1 MPPPWDDVE
10 IPGRSICQEPEITE
24 LSSLPSVSTLSLY
37 PQSLPSVSTLSL
49 YPQSLPPVSTLSLYP
64 QSLQT

>member
-24 LSSLPSVSTLSLY
+24 LSSLPSVSTFSLY
-37 PQSLPSVSTLSL
+37 PQSLPSVSTPSL
-49 YPQSLPPVSTLSLYP
+49 YRRNVNVRDCLVVNK
-64 QSLQT
+64 